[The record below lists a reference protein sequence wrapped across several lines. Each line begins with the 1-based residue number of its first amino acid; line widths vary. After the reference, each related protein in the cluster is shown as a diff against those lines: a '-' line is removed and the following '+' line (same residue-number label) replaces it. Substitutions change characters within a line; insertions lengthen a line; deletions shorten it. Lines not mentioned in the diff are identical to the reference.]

1 MAHNTQK
8 LSVLGAEILIK
19 KIDQDDFLNL
29 TDIAKYKDPEGADF
43 VIQNW
48 MRNKNTIEYLW
59 LREVIHNPNFN
70 PLEFEGFR
78 NQAWANSFV
87 MTPKR

>member
-1 MAHNTQK
+1 MVHNTQK

-29 TDIAKYKDPEGADF
+29 TDIAKYKDPERSDF

-48 MRNKNTIEYLW
+48 MRNKNTIEYL
-59 LREVIHNPNFN
+59 
-70 PLEFEGFR
+70 
-78 NQAWANSFV
+78 
-87 MTPKR
+87 